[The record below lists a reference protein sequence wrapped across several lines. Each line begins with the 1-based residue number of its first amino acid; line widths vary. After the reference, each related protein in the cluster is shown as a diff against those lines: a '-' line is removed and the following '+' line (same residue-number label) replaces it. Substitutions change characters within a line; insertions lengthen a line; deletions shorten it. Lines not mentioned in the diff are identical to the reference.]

1 MELQQLKHFVAV
13 QRLGGFRKAAE
24 SLNISQP
31 ALSQSIGNLENSLG
45 VSLFERGPHGTQI
58 TPYGE
63 TLTKHANTILRE
75 IAKAREELDV
85 LSGLQRGR
93 VSLGVLST
101 FSSHIVPEVVS
112 TFLTEYPN
120 IEVEVTVHLWPE
132 LSKLLESGELDFV
145 FSLWYPEL
153 EKGKD
158 LKSIPQQ
165 TCRSVVYARADHPLA
180 SKKNVSLK
188 DMAQF
193 EWIVTNQAIATDYLA
208 LRFNDGGLPLPKIA
222 VRTDS
227 FSLIR
232 AMVHERPLLCMMPD
246 NTTAEDLQEGL
257 LVEIDQKQIVREQTT
272 ALIFSTR
279 ISLTPAAEA
288 LMKAFQRY
296 AGDSK
301 VTWAR

>member
-1 MELQQLKHFVAV
+1 MELQQLKHFIAV

-24 SLNISQP
+24 TLNISQP
-31 ALSQSIGNLENSLG
+31 ALSQSISNLENSLG
-45 VSLFERGPHGTQI
+45 VSLFERGPAGTQI

-75 IAKAREELDV
+75 ITKAREELDV
-85 LSGLQRGR
+85 LRGLQRGR
-93 VSLGVLST
+93 VNVGVLST

-112 TFLTEYPN
+112 NFLTEYPN

-132 LSKLLESGELDFV
+132 LSKLLESGEVDFV
-145 FSLWYPEL
+145 YSLWSPEL
-153 EKGKD
+153 VQGSD
-158 LKSIPQQ
+158 LQSLPQQ

-180 SKKNVSLK
+180 KAKNVSLS

-193 EWIVTNQAIATDYLA
+193 EWIVTNQAIATDYLTV
-208 LRFNDGGLPLPKIA
+208 RFNDGGLPLPKIS

-232 AMVHERPLLCMMPD
+232 AMVHERPLLCLMPD
-246 NTTAEDLQEGL
+246 NTTAEDLSKGL
-257 LVEIDQKQIVREQTT
+257 LVEINQTVLSRDQIT
-272 ALIFSTR
+272 ALIWSSR
-279 ISLTPAAEA
+279 ITQTPASEA

-296 AGDSK
+296 ADK
-301 VTWAR
+301 AKAIN